1 MRPSQIILPLVVV
14 AVVGAIAVHQ
24 QATLSGLKEQAR
36 GLEESLAHPPA
47 GAPSSTAPASA
58 TPVLSPEQRAALLPE
73 AKAAFFGIVCSPDGV
88 GPDQEHR
95 FVLATRSMDV
105 ASLVALMAALKA
117 DPALPEGEREDF
129 EIHFAYLITRQD
141 PEKAMAILIGLPKVD
156 GSKLCTPLGQWSA
169 MDPAAAAA
177 WFQEQLRKG
186 NPVTDDP
193 ELRREAIQAL
203 FRSDPDRGLQLA
215 SSLLPADAS
224 ATREINKLA
233 AETVASLA
241 DEREHA
247 SYLAA
252 LRRVAEKSP
261 GNPVLAQIR
270 AAYLNELPAQLKVWT
285 VDDVT
290 TLLDDELS
298 PAEKLVTA
306 RNLATFTDLD
316 TPERWADWFGKIG
329 GELDEQHPLR
339 RYLRSWSLADYAA
352 VGQWLDHYPE
362 GAAKNQLAL
371 EYADLIRDLSPEEA
385 ARHAEALPASPER
398 EEVLKAIHN
407 SWQAKAP
414 DAAERFAREN
424 GLEP

>member
-1 MRPSQIILPLVVV
+1 MRPSQIILQLVVV
-14 AVVGAIAVHQ
+14 AVVGAIAIHQ

-58 TPVLSPEQRAALLPE
+58 APILSPEQRAALLPE

-88 GPDQEHR
+88 GPDQEQR

-105 ASLVALMAALKA
+105 ASLVALMAALKT
-117 DPALPEGEREDF
+117 DPALPEQERVDF
-129 EIHFAYLITRQD
+129 EIHFAYLVTRQD
-141 PEKAMAILIGLPKVD
+141 PEKAMAILLGLPKVD
-156 GSKLCTPLGQWSA
+156 GSKLCYPLRQWSA
-169 MDPAAAAA
+169 TDPAGAAA

-186 NPVTDDP
+186 NPATDDP
-193 ELRREAIQAL
+193 ELRRQAIGAL

-224 ATREINKLA
+224 TTREINKLA

-261 GNPVLAQIR
+261 GNTVLAQIR
-270 AAYLNELPAQLKVWT
+270 AAYLNELPAQLKIWT

-298 PAEKLVTA
+298 PVEKLVTA
-306 RNLATFTDLD
+306 RNMAGFTDLD

-329 GELDEQHPLR
+329 GEVDEQHPLR

-352 VGQWLDHYPE
+352 VGQWLDRYPE
-362 GAAKNQLAL
+362 GAAKNQLTL
-371 EYADLIRDLSPEEA
+371 EYADLIRDLSPGEA
-385 ARHAEALPASPER
+385 AQHAEALPASPER
-398 EEVLKAIHN
+398 EEVLKAIYH
-407 SWQAKAP
+407 SWQSKDP
-414 DAAERFAREN
+414 DAAGSFAREN
-424 GLEP
+424 GLER